1 MLLSLCF
8 KQMGVV
14 CSYLDNMTSERV
26 DAQGISNIAEAA
38 KHFLPGRNQPPVV
51 KTVLK
56 MGSSAEMEAW
66 EKLDDVIMGGKSGS
80 FLQSSEKVEG
90 FHEGYEP
97 KGQYDYKGAVWRG
110 ELVVEGGGFCGAR
123 TKVSPCEPRHVPH

>member
-1 MLLSLCF
+1 
-8 KQMGVV
+8 
-14 CSYLDNMTSERV
+14 MTSERV

-51 KTVLK
+51 ENVLK
-56 MGSSAEMEAW
+56 MGSSADIEAW

-123 TKVSPCEPRHVPH
+123 TKVIVACHI